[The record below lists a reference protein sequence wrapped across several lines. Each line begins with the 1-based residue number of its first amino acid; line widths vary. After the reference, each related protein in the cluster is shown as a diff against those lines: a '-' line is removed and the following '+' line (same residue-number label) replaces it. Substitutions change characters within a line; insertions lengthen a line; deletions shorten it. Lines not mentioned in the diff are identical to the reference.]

1 MSSQRQTAP
10 TPASPVSAAP
20 LPAARVREA
29 VAKVLAGIAPEAD
42 LAGLPPAAN
51 LRRELDLDSVDFQRF
66 LAGLAR
72 ELGRDIPDREAGG
85 LTTLAACEAF
95 FGAS

>member
-1 MSSQRQTAP
+1 MSSQRHTAP
-10 TPASPVSAAP
+10 PPAAPVSAAP

-42 LAGLPPAAN
+42 LAAVLPAAN

>member
-1 MSSQRQTAP
+1 MSLQRQMAPSPAAP
-10 TPASPVSAAP
+10 TPATPVSAAH
-20 LPAARVREA
+20 VREA

-66 LAGLAR
+66 LTGLAR

-95 FGAS
+95 FSR

>member
-1 MSSQRQTAP
+1 MSSQRQTAS
-10 TPASPVSAAP
+10 TPAAPVSAAP
-20 LPAARVREA
+20 LPAARIREA
-29 VAKVLAGIAPEAD
+29 VAKILAGIAPEAD
-42 LAGLPPAAN
+42 LTGLPPAAN

-72 ELGRDIPDREAGG
+72 ELGRDIPDRDAGG
-85 LTTLAACEAF
+85 LTSLAACEAF